1 MSNSKLT
8 AQDVWNSI
16 AKFGEQAF
24 GIIADAVVGIFGF
37 FVYDV
42 DGKLP
47 PVLAKAL
54 AKRTERRKD
63 PGWTKMDY

>member
-8 AQDVWNSI
+8 AQDVCNSI

-24 GIIADAVVGIFGF
+24 GIIADAVVGFFDF

-47 PVLAKAL
+47 PVLVKAL
-54 AKRTERRKD
+54 AERTERRKD
-63 PGWTKMDY
+63 PGWTPMDY